1 MTRSDQ
7 ENPPTMNRRFAALIA
22 TILLSAGL
30 VAVTSDPAAPCN
42 GGECTTPTSTTST
55 STTTTPVTTTS
66 STTSTTTTSTTS
78 TTTTT
83 TTAPVAVPP
92 GISAAVP
99 AAPAEVVPRFA
110 G

>member
-1 MTRSDQ
+1 
-7 ENPPTMNRRFAALIA
+7 MNRRFAALIA

-78 TTTTT
+78 TTTT
-83 TTAPVAVPP
+83 APVAVPP